1 MEEYALTV
9 QNPLGMHARP
19 AGMLVKLSKSYRS
32 TIEIQKGGQSVNVGR
47 ILAVMGLGIQQGDEI
62 TFTVS
67 GADEREAMAQVREI
81 CREIL

>member
-32 TIEIQKGGQSVNVGR
+32 TIEIRKGGQSVNVGR